1 MNFHLIMNY
10 SVVLKYLNY
19 VHVYEY
25 VDDNV
30 QHEEMVVKEML
41 EDHFHLDLNLFHL
54 EFVLHLYHVNIEH
67 LILVINQ
74 DQVKNL

>member
-1 MNFHLIMNY
+1 MNY

-30 QHEEMVVKEML
+30 QHEEMEVKEMQ
-41 EDHFHLDLNLFHL
+41 EDHFH
-54 EFVLHLYHVNIEH
+54 
-67 LILVINQ
+67 
-74 DQVKNL
+74 QV